1 MQWNEAG
8 ISDENKL
15 LFLADADAHMSLL
28 KADNLDTSRL
38 FEPEGKITVR
48 RVHRNG
54 IDTLET
60 VQAIMCEETVE
71 I

>member
-1 MQWNEAG
+1 
-8 ISDENKL
+8 
-15 LFLADADAHMSLL
+15 MSLL

-48 RVHRNG
+48 RVHRNA

-60 VQAIMCEETVE
+60 VQAIMYEETVE